1 MSSFSVRCRCGRRTR
16 SDRVANAIRSGGGRN
31 PPLKINILTTDSVVS
46 SLRTLNFCGFRAFC
60 GRTIR
65 TLNFCD
71 FRAFRGRTIRTLN
84 FCGFRAFRGRTI
96 RTLNFCGFRAFR
108 GRTIRTLNFCGF
120 RAFRGRTIRTLNFCG
135 FRAFRGRTIRTLNFC
150 GFRAFRGHSFFPRN
164 SQNSQNLLLWV
175 FPIKKEATTKT
186 AVASFYISTESEAL
200 LHANLLEQA
209 LCVAP
214 LIHEEEHVADV
225 HTDAASQTLVE
236 PDVA

>member
-1 MSSFSVRCRCGRRTR
+1 MFYHRSPYAIGADGERNLIGRRTQ
-16 SDRVANAIRSGGGRN
+16 SNRVANATRLDGERN

-46 SLRTLNFCGFRAFC
+46 SLRILNFCGFRAFRE
-60 GRTIR
+60 RTIR
-65 TLNFCD
+65 TLS
-71 FRAFRGRTIRTLN
+71 

-120 RAFRGRTIRTLNFCG
+120 RAFRGRTIRTLN
-135 FRAFRGRTIRTLNFC
+135 LEW
-150 GFRAFRGHSFFPRN
+150 FPCVLWA
-164 SQNSQNLLLWV
+164 LLFSTEFTKFTEPLAMG
-175 FPIKKEATTKT
+175 ISYKKEATTKT

>member
-1 MSSFSVRCRCGRRTR
+1 MFCHRSPYAVGADGERNLIGRRTQ
-16 SDRVANAIRSGGGRN
+16 SNRVANAIRLDGERN

-46 SLRTLNFCGFRAFC
+46 SL
-60 GRTIR
+60 R

-84 FCGFRAFRGRTI
+84 FCGFRAF
-96 RTLNFCGFRAFR
+96 C
-108 GRTIRTLNFCGF
+108 
-120 RAFRGRTIRTLNFCG
+120 
-135 FRAFRGRTIRTLNFC
+135 
-150 GFRAFRGHSFFPRN
+150 GHSFFPRN

-214 LIHEEEHVADV
+214 LVHEEEHVADI

>member
-1 MSSFSVRCRCGRRTR
+1 MFCHRSPYAVGADGERNLIGRRTQ
-16 SDRVANAIRSGGGRN
+16 SNRVANAIRLDGERN

-46 SLRTLNFCGFRAFC
+46 SL
-60 GRTIR
+60 R

-84 FCGFRAFRGRTI
+84 FCGFRAF
-96 RTLNFCGFRAFR
+96 C
-108 GRTIRTLNFCGF
+108 
-120 RAFRGRTIRTLNFCG
+120 
-135 FRAFRGRTIRTLNFC
+135 
-150 GFRAFRGHSFFPRN
+150 GHSFFPRN

-209 LCVAP
+209 LCIAP
-214 LIHEEEHVADV
+214 LIHEEEHVADI

>member
-1 MSSFSVRCRCGRRTR
+1 MFCHRSPYAVGADGERNLIGRRTQ
-16 SDRVANAIRSGGGRN
+16 SNRVANAIRLDGERN
-31 PPLKINILTTDSVVS
+31 QLLKINILTTDSVVS
-46 SLRTLNFCGFRAFC
+46 SL
-60 GRTIR
+60 R

-108 GRTIRTLNFCGF
+108 GRTIRTLNFCDF

-135 FRAFRGRTIRTLNFC
+135 FRAFC
-150 GFRAFRGHSFFPRN
+150 GHSFFPRN

-209 LCVAP
+209 LCIAP
-214 LIHEEEHVADV
+214 LIHEEEHVADI

>member
-1 MSSFSVRCRCGRRTR
+1 MFCHRSPYAVGADGERNLIGRRTQ
-16 SDRVANAIRSGGGRN
+16 SNRVANAIRLDGERN

-46 SLRTLNFCGFRAFC
+46 SL
-60 GRTIR
+60 R

-108 GRTIRTLNFCGF
+108 GRTIRTLNFCDF
-120 RAFRGRTIRTLNFCG
+120 RASRGRTIRTLNFCG
-135 FRAFRGRTIRTLNFC
+135 FRAFC
-150 GFRAFRGHSFFPRN
+150 GHSFFPRN

-200 LHANLLEQA
+200 LHANLLEQT

-214 LIHEEEHVADV
+214 LIHEEEHVADI

>member
-1 MSSFSVRCRCGRRTR
+1 MFCHRSPYAVGADGERNPIEWRTQ
-16 SDRVANAIRSGGGRN
+16 SDRVADAIRSGGVRN

-46 SLRTLNFCGFRAFC
+46 SLRTLNFCSFRAFHE
-60 GRTIR
+60 
-65 TLNFCD
+65 
-71 FRAFRGRTIRTLN
+71 
-84 FCGFRAFRGRTI
+84 
-96 RTLNFCGFRAFR
+96 
-108 GRTIRTLNFCGF
+108 
-120 RAFRGRTIRTLNFCG
+120 
-135 FRAFRGRTIRTLNFC
+135 RTIRTLNFC
-150 GFRAFRGHSFFPRN
+150 GFRAFRGHFFFPRN

-214 LIHEEEHVADV
+214 LIHEEEHIADI

>member
-1 MSSFSVRCRCGRRTR
+1 MFCHRSPYAVGADGERNLIGRRTQ
-16 SDRVANAIRSGGGRN
+16 SNRVANAIRLDGERN

-60 GRTIR
+60 
-65 TLNFCD
+65 
-71 FRAFRGRTIRTLN
+71 
-84 FCGFRAFRGRTI
+84 
-96 RTLNFCGFRAFR
+96 
-108 GRTIRTLNFCGF
+108 
-120 RAFRGRTIRTLNFCG
+120 
-135 FRAFRGRTIRTLNFC
+135 
-150 GFRAFRGHSFFPRN
+150 GHSFFPRN

-200 LHANLLEQA
+200 LHANLLEQT

-214 LIHEEEHVADV
+214 LIHEEEHVADI

>member
-1 MSSFSVRCRCGRRTR
+1 MFCHRSPYAVGADGERNLIGRRTQ
-16 SDRVANAIRSGGGRN
+16 SNRVANATRLDGERN

-46 SLRTLNFCGFRAFC
+46 SLRILNFCGFRAFRE
-60 GRTIR
+60 RTIR
-65 TLNFCD
+65 TLS
-71 FRAFRGRTIRTLN
+71 

-108 GRTIRTLNFCGF
+108 GRTIRTLN
-120 RAFRGRTIRTLNFCG
+120 LEW
-135 FRAFRGRTIRTLNFC
+135 
-150 GFRAFRGHSFFPRN
+150 FPCVLWA
-164 SQNSQNLLLWV
+164 LLFSTEFTKFTEPLAMG
-175 FPIKKEATTKT
+175 ISYKKEATTKT

-200 LHANLLEQA
+200 LHANLLEQT

-214 LIHEEEHVADV
+214 LIHEEEHVADI

>member
-1 MSSFSVRCRCGRRTR
+1 MFCHRSPYAVGADGERNLIGRRTQ
-16 SDRVANAIRSGGGRN
+16 SNRVANAIRLDGERN

-46 SLRTLNFCGFRAFC
+46 SL
-60 GRTIR
+60 R

-84 FCGFRAFRGRTI
+84 FCGFRAF
-96 RTLNFCGFRAFR
+96 C
-108 GRTIRTLNFCGF
+108 
-120 RAFRGRTIRTLNFCG
+120 
-135 FRAFRGRTIRTLNFC
+135 
-150 GFRAFRGHSFFPRN
+150 GHSFFPRN

-200 LHANLLEQA
+200 LHANLLEQT

-214 LIHEEEHVADV
+214 LIHEEEHVADI

>member
-1 MSSFSVRCRCGRRTR
+1 MFCHRSPYAVGADGERNLIGRRTQ
-16 SDRVANAIRSGGGRN
+16 SDRVANATRLGGERN

-46 SLRTLNFCGFRAFC
+46 SL
-60 GRTIR
+60 R

-96 RTLNFCGFRAFR
+96 RTLNFCDFRAFR

-120 RAFRGRTIRTLNFCG
+120 RAFC
-135 FRAFRGRTIRTLNFC
+135 
-150 GFRAFRGHSFFPRN
+150 GHSFFPRN

-200 LHANLLEQA
+200 LHANLLEQT

-214 LIHEEEHVADV
+214 LIHEEEHVADI

>member
-1 MSSFSVRCRCGRRTR
+1 MFCHRSPYAVGADGERNLIEWRTQ
-16 SDRVANAIRSGGGRN
+16 SNWTADAIRSGGVRN

-46 SLRTLNFCGFRAFC
+46 SLRILNFCGFRAF
-60 GRTIR
+60 RE
-65 TLNFCD
+65 
-71 FRAFRGRTIRTLN
+71 RTIRTLN
-84 FCGFRAFRGRTI
+84 FCGFRAF
-96 RTLNFCGFRAFR
+96 CGHF
-108 GRTIRTLNFCGF
+108 
-120 RAFRGRTIRTLNFCG
+120 
-135 FRAFRGRTIRTLNFC
+135 
-150 GFRAFRGHSFFPRN
+150 FFPRN

-200 LHANLLEQA
+200 LHANLLEQT

>member
-1 MSSFSVRCRCGRRTR
+1 MFYHRSPYAIGADGERNLIGRRTQ
-16 SDRVANAIRSGGGRN
+16 SNRVANATRLDGERN

-46 SLRTLNFCGFRAFC
+46 SLRILNFCGFRAFRE
-60 GRTIR
+60 RTIR
-65 TLNFCD
+65 TLS
-71 FRAFRGRTIRTLN
+71 

-96 RTLNFCGFRAFR
+96 RTLN
-108 GRTIRTLNFCGF
+108 LEW
-120 RAFRGRTIRTLNFCG
+120 
-135 FRAFRGRTIRTLNFC
+135 
-150 GFRAFRGHSFFPRN
+150 FPCVLWA
-164 SQNSQNLLLWV
+164 LLFSTEFTKFTEPLAMG
-175 FPIKKEATTKT
+175 ISYKKEATTKT

>member
-1 MSSFSVRCRCGRRTR
+1 MFCHRSPYAVGADGERNLIGRRTQ
-16 SDRVANAIRSGGGRN
+16 SNRVANAIRLDGERN

-46 SLRTLNFCGFRAFC
+46 SLRTLNFCGFRAFRERTIRTLNFC
-60 GRTIR
+60 GFRAFRGRTIR

-84 FCGFRAFRGRTI
+84 FCGFRAF
-96 RTLNFCGFRAFR
+96 C
-108 GRTIRTLNFCGF
+108 
-120 RAFRGRTIRTLNFCG
+120 
-135 FRAFRGRTIRTLNFC
+135 
-150 GFRAFRGHSFFPRN
+150 GHSFFPRN

-200 LHANLLEQA
+200 LHANLLEQT

-214 LIHEEEHVADV
+214 LIHEEEHIADI

>member
-1 MSSFSVRCRCGRRTR
+1 MFCHRSPYAVGADGERNLIGWRTQ
-16 SDRVANAIRSGGGRN
+16 SDRAANATRLGGERN

-46 SLRTLNFCGFRAFC
+46 SL
-60 GRTIR
+60 R

-96 RTLNFCGFRAFR
+96 RTLNFCDFRAFR

-120 RAFRGRTIRTLNFCG
+120 RAFC
-135 FRAFRGRTIRTLNFC
+135 
-150 GFRAFRGHSFFPRN
+150 GHSFFPRN

-200 LHANLLEQA
+200 LHANLLEQT

-214 LIHEEEHVADV
+214 LIHEEEHVADI

>member
-1 MSSFSVRCRCGRRTR
+1 MFCHRSPYAVGADGERNLIGRRTQ
-16 SDRVANAIRSGGGRN
+16 SNRVANAIRLDGERN

-46 SLRTLNFCGFRAFC
+46 SL
-60 GRTIR
+60 R

-96 RTLNFCGFRAFR
+96 RTLNFCGFRAF
-108 GRTIRTLNFCGF
+108 C
-120 RAFRGRTIRTLNFCG
+120 
-135 FRAFRGRTIRTLNFC
+135 
-150 GFRAFRGHSFFPRN
+150 GHSFFPRN

-200 LHANLLEQA
+200 LHANLLEQT

-214 LIHEEEHVADV
+214 LIHEEEHVADI

>member
-1 MSSFSVRCRCGRRTR
+1 MFCHRSPYAVGADGERNLIGRRTQ
-16 SDRVANAIRSGGGRN
+16 SNRVANAIRSDGERN

-46 SLRTLNFCGFRAFC
+46 SL
-60 GRTIR
+60 R

-84 FCGFRAFRGRTI
+84 FCGFRAF
-96 RTLNFCGFRAFR
+96 C
-108 GRTIRTLNFCGF
+108 
-120 RAFRGRTIRTLNFCG
+120 
-135 FRAFRGRTIRTLNFC
+135 
-150 GFRAFRGHSFFPRN
+150 GHSFFPRN

-200 LHANLLEQA
+200 LHANLLEQT

-214 LIHEEEHVADV
+214 LIHEEEHVADI

>member
-1 MSSFSVRCRCGRRTR
+1 MFCHRSPYAVGADGERNPIEWRTQ
-16 SDRVANAIRSGGGRN
+16 SDRAADAIQSGGVRN

-46 SLRTLNFCGFRAFC
+46 SL
-60 GRTIR
+60 R

-84 FCGFRAFRGRTI
+84 FCGFRAF
-96 RTLNFCGFRAFR
+96 C
-108 GRTIRTLNFCGF
+108 
-120 RAFRGRTIRTLNFCG
+120 
-135 FRAFRGRTIRTLNFC
+135 
-150 GFRAFRGHSFFPRN
+150 GHSFFPRN

-200 LHANLLEQA
+200 LHANLLEQT

-214 LIHEEEHVADV
+214 LIHEEEHVADI

>member
-1 MSSFSVRCRCGRRTR
+1 MFCHRSPYAVGADGERNLIGRRTQ
-16 SDRVANAIRSGGGRN
+16 SNRVANAIRLDGERN

-46 SLRTLNFCGFRAFC
+46 SL
-60 GRTIR
+60 R

-96 RTLNFCGFRAFR
+96 RTLNFCDFRAFR

-120 RAFRGRTIRTLNFCG
+120 RAFC
-135 FRAFRGRTIRTLNFC
+135 
-150 GFRAFRGHSFFPRN
+150 GHSFFPRN

-200 LHANLLEQA
+200 LHANLLEQT

-214 LIHEEEHVADV
+214 LIHEEEHVADI

>member
-1 MSSFSVRCRCGRRTR
+1 MFCHRSPYAVGADGERNLIGRRTQ
-16 SDRVANAIRSGGGRN
+16 SNRVANATRLDGERN

-46 SLRTLNFCGFRAFC
+46 SLRILNFCGFRAFRE
-60 GRTIR
+60 RTIR
-65 TLNFCD
+65 TLS
-71 FRAFRGRTIRTLN
+71 

-120 RAFRGRTIRTLNFCG
+120 RAFRGRTIRTLN
-135 FRAFRGRTIRTLNFC
+135 LEW
-150 GFRAFRGHSFFPRN
+150 FPCVLWA
-164 SQNSQNLLLWV
+164 LLFSTEFTKFTEPLAMG
-175 FPIKKEATTKT
+175 ISYKKEATTKT

-200 LHANLLEQA
+200 LHANLLEQT

-214 LIHEEEHVADV
+214 LIHEEEHVADI

>member
-1 MSSFSVRCRCGRRTR
+1 MFCHRSPYAVGADGERNLIGRRTQ
-16 SDRVANAIRSGGGRN
+16 SNRVANAIRLDGERN

-46 SLRTLNFCGFRAFC
+46 SL
-60 GRTIR
+60 R

-96 RTLNFCGFRAFR
+96 RTLNFCDFRAFR

-120 RAFRGRTIRTLNFCG
+120 RAFC
-135 FRAFRGRTIRTLNFC
+135 
-150 GFRAFRGHSFFPRN
+150 GHSFFPRN

-214 LIHEEEHVADV
+214 LVHEEEHVADI